1 MLAHA
6 GIHHPPPKYSQ
17 MSSVRKQ
24 GWGGDGPAGNTQ
36 ILLNG
41 RDGDEETS
49 TSKRHGVGDSGPWA
63 HSSWKSH
70 MGQGCSRVSNFAL
83 NQLGSETTHFSLYFR
98 QLKAERERTEK
109 SLLKEKLLKL

>member
-6 GIHHPPPKYSQ
+6 GTHHPTPKYSQ

-24 GWGGDGPAGNTQ
+24 GWGGDGPVGSTQ

-49 TSKRHGVGDSGPWA
+49 TSKRHGAGES
-63 HSSWKSH
+63 
-70 MGQGCSRVSNFAL
+70 MGAQLLEIPHGTRLFQGV
-83 NQLGSETTHFSLYFR
+83 
-98 QLKAERERTEK
+98 
-109 SLLKEKLLKL
+109 